1 MYKWNQHSDIL
12 ALKNRN
18 TMDMW
23 CRSEDTYE
31 MIMYIFT
38 AEGLIR
44 TEVRKTAMTAA
55 KNTTGLTENKNLH
68 LKAWIGSIN
77 IF

>member
-12 ALKNRN
+12 ALEKKQKNKTEN

-38 AEGLIR
+38 AEG
-44 TEVRKTAMTAA
+44 
-55 KNTTGLTENKNLH
+55 
-68 LKAWIGSIN
+68 
-77 IF
+77 

>member
-12 ALKNRN
+12 ALEKNKTEN

-38 AEGLIR
+38 AEGWS
-44 TEVRKTAMTAA
+44 EQK
-55 KNTTGLTENKNLH
+55 KEK
-68 LKAWIGSIN
+68 
-77 IF
+77 

>member
-12 ALKNRN
+12 ALEKNKTEN

-38 AEGLIR
+38 AEGWSEQKWEIAWLQLKIQ
-44 TEVRKTAMTAA
+44 M
-55 KNTTGLTENKNLH
+55 GL
-68 LKAWIGSIN
+68 SDD
-77 IF
+77 